1 MLARNYRLA
10 NWLGFLSIF
19 LTAIPAVFILMPTGS
34 AQNNLTGYI
43 VIWGGG
49 AASLLLS
56 VGAGLLGSRLWFLAL
71 LGPAIVMAL
80 VLFSP

>member
-10 NWLGFLSIF
+10 NWLGFLSIV
-19 LTAIPAVFILMPTGS
+19 LTAIP
-34 AQNNLTGYI
+34 
-43 VIWGGG
+43 